1 MTIRVK
7 TTHGLADLDTTKIRS
22 SLKFAGVN
30 LSKVDLEKVYDL
42 VVKSLYD
49 EITTDE
55 IITLTIKTSAGFI
68 GNHYDYSYLT
78 ARLMLQRLY
87 KDIFKESV
95 YEEENFYSEIYIQKF
110 DEYLDY
116 GIGIG
121 LIDPTLKTF
130 DLPKIK
136 AAIKPERDLLFKE
149 VAMGRILNQYLLKTN
164 TEPQRVFELPQYWM
178 MRVAMGLSISEKE
191 NEKTDKAIQFYNTLS
206 TLKVLSSTPTLLN
219 SGRVRN
225 QCSSCFLTYVEDS
238 LEGIMEGISDV
249 AYLSKYAGGL
259 GVDWSAVRAT
269 GSLIKGT
276 NGKSLGIIP
285 FLKTLDS
292 LSAAVNQGGVR
303 KGAVMAS
310 IEPWHADIRDFISIK
325 SVQVEENRRA
335 SNLHTAL
342 WIPDL
347 FMKRVEAKAD
357 WTLFSP
363 SDVPDLH
370 EKYGKDFE
378 NAYESYEKN
387 PNIPQK
393 KVSAQELWREIL
405 VHLLG
410 KGFGHPWVTFKD
422 ACNVRSPQD
431 HVGVIHSTNLCTE
444 VALNTSRDET
454 AVCNLASIN
463 LSQFVL
469 PKPHA
474 SQIVNGKIDPVEAV
488 DWEDLKLAIK
498 QSIRMLDNV
507 IDTNFYATKQA
518 ENANKR
524 HRPVGLGVMGYQDM
538 IQQLNIPFSSQES
551 VEFSDKLFEFIS
563 YYSIEA
569 SSEISAEKGEY
580 STYKGSKWDRSIF
593 PLDTLKLYEE
603 ERGVKIQTDFT
614 ERLNWQELKDFVK
627 QNGMRNSQLLAIA
640 PTRSISYIAGTSP
653 SIEPWDSN
661 LFTEVGMTGKY
672 TLINDRLL
680 DALEEK
686 GLWTSQMMDKI
697 RQNGGSVQDIPEIP
711 TEIKEEYKTAYEVHP
726 KFNIAANARRQKWV
740 DMAISFN
747 QWLPNPNGSDAEKIY
762 MECWKAGLKSTY
774 YLHTRSGSMSE
785 KLAGS
790 SQEFVQNLPIQEN
803 LETNTGSNFESTP
816 EPTKILADGTVCDR
830 TDPNCEACQ

>member
-1 MTIRVK
+1 MSLTVK
-7 TTHGLADLDTTKIRS
+7 TTKGTFPLDATKIS
-22 SLKFAGVN
+22 QSLEFAATG
-30 LSKVDLEKVYDL
+30 LSKVNLNTVYDQ
-42 VVKSLYD
+42 VVRSLYD
-49 EITTDE
+49 GITTDE
-55 IITLTIKTSAGFI
+55 IITLTIKTSAGYI
-68 GNHYDYSYLT
+68 GNHYEYSYLT
-78 ARLMLQRLY
+78 ARLMLQKLY
-87 KDIFKESV
+87 KEIFGGSV
-95 YEEENFYSEIYIQKF
+95 YEQENFYSELYVAKF

-116 GIGIG
+116 GVGIG
-121 LIDPTLKTF
+121 LMDPMLKTF
-130 DLPKIK
+130 DLEKIK

-149 VAMGRILNQYLLKTN
+149 VGMGRIIKQYLLKTN
-164 TEPQRVFELPQYWM
+164 TEPQTTFELPQFWM
-178 MRVAMGLSISEKE
+178 MRVAMGMAKMEK
-191 NEKTDKAIQFYNTLS
+191 NKTEKAIEFYETLS
-206 TLKVLSSTPTLLN
+206 TLDVLSSTPTLLN

-259 GVDWSAVRAT
+259 GVDWGSVRAT

-276 NGKSLGIIP
+276 NGKSLGIVP

-310 IEPWHADIRDFISIK
+310 IEPWHADIRDFIAIK

-335 SNLHTAL
+335 PNLHTAL

-347 FMKRVEAKAD
+347 FMKRVEAQVD

-370 EKYGKDFE
+370 EKYGKEFE
-378 NAYESYEKN
+378 AAYEKYELDET
-387 PNIPQK
+387 IPQK
-393 KVSAQELWREIL
+393 KIKAEELWREIL

-410 KGFGHPWVTFKD
+410 KGFGHPWITFKD
-422 ACNVRSPQD
+422 SCNVRSPQD

-444 VALNTSRDET
+444 VALNTSREET

-463 LSQFVL
+463 LSKFVL
-469 PKPHA
+469 SKPHA
-474 SQIVNGKIDPVEAV
+474 SEVVSGEIDPIEAV
-488 DWEDLKLAIK
+488 DWEKLKRAIYM
-498 QSIRMLDNV
+498 SIRMLDNV
-507 IDTNFYATKQA
+507 IDSNFYATPQA
-518 ENANKR
+518 EYANKR

-538 IQQLNIPFSSQES
+538 IQQLNIAFSSQES

-569 SSEISAEKGEY
+569 SSELAAEKGVY
-580 STYKGSKWDRSIF
+580 STYKGSKWDRGLF
-593 PLDTLKLYEE
+593 PLDTLKMYEE
-603 ERGVKIQTDFT
+603 ERGVKIDTDFT
-614 ERLNWQELKDFVK
+614 SRLDWDTLKSKVK
-627 QNGMRNSQLLAIA
+627 QYGMRNSQLLAIA
-640 PTRSISYIAGTSP
+640 PTRSISYIGGTSP

-661 LFTEVGMTGKY
+661 IFTEVGMTGKY
-672 TLINDRLL
+672 TMINDRLL
-680 DALEEK
+680 DALEEA
-686 GLWTSQMMDKI
+686 GIWSDKI
-697 RQNGGSVQDIPEIP
+697 MNKIKDNGGSVQGISEVP
-711 TEIKEEYKTAYEVHP
+711 TWIQEAYKTAYEVHP
-726 KFNIAANARRQKWV
+726 RFNIAANARRQKWV

-747 QWLPNPNGSDAEKIY
+747 QWLPSTNGKDAEKIY

-785 KLAGS
+785 KMGS
-790 SQEFVQNLPIQEN
+790 GTTTIDAQE
-803 LETNTGSNFESTP
+803 P
-816 EPTKILADGTVCDR
+816 EIKPEIKIMANGEVCDR